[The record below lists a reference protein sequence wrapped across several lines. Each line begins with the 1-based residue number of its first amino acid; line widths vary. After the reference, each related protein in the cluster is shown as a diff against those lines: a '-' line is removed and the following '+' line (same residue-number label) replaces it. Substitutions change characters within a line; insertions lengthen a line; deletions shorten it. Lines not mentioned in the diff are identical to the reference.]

1 MVRAMYFDHAAT
13 TPLHPEVLAAM
24 LDICRGPVGNP
35 SSIHAY
41 GRAAKGKLTRA
52 RDSIATLLG
61 CLPSEL
67 VFTSGGTESDNTAI
81 RGVMAALHSSS
92 KRHLITSA
100 SEHHA
105 VLHTALQLEQEGFE
119 VTLLEPDRNGLIHA
133 DQVRAAIRPDTA
145 LVSIMYANNE
155 TGTIQPVQEIGEA
168 AKAAGVLY
176 HVDAVQAL
184 GSLPLQLREL
194 PVDLMSF
201 SAHKL
206 NGPLGIGALY
216 IARGTPY
223 QPLLVGGSQESKRRA
238 GTENVAAA
246 VGFAKA
252 VELAVEGQEEKHAR
266 LCELRACFLQE
277 LTTHLGEHAYEI
289 NGDTERTLPH
299 IVNVS
304 LLGADTETMLMNL
317 DMEGIAVSSGSACT
331 SGSLERS
338 HVLKAMRLPEAR
350 LNSAIR
356 FSFGLGNTVE
366 DIEYAAKKIAT
377 IVERIR
383 TTV

>member
-1 MVRAMYFDHAAT
+1 MAKQIYLDHAAT

-24 LDICRGPVGNP
+24 LEIYSGPAGNP
-35 SSIHAY
+35 SSVHAF

-52 RDSIATLLG
+52 RDRIAALLG
-61 CLPSEL
+61 CQPAEL
-67 VFTSGGTESDNTAI
+67 VFTSGGTESDNAAI
-81 RGVMAALHSSS
+81 RGAMSAMHSSG
-92 KRHLITSA
+92 KRHLITAA

-105 VLHTALQLEQEGFE
+105 VLHTVRQLEQEGCE
-119 VTLLEPDRNGLIHA
+119 VTLLEPDEEGLIHA
-133 DQVRAAIRPDTA
+133 DQVRTAIRRDTA

-155 TGTIQPVQEIGEA
+155 TGTIQPVQQIGET

-184 GSLPLQLREL
+184 GSLPLQLKEL

-206 NGPLGIGALY
+206 NGPQGIGALY

-223 QPLLVGGSQESKRRA
+223 QPLLLGGSQESKRRA

-252 VELAVEGQEEKHAR
+252 VELAVEGQDEKQAR
-266 LCELRACFLQE
+266 LGELRARFVQE
-277 LTTHLGEHAYEI
+277 LSAQLGAEAYVI
-289 NGDTERTLPH
+289 NGNPERALAH
-299 IVNVS
+299 IVNIS

-338 HVLKAMRLPEAR
+338 HVLKAMRLPEPR

-366 DIEYAAKKIAT
+366 DIEYAAKQIAT
-377 IVERIR
+377 IVQRVR